1 MIIITTFLILMLYN
15 KVTQNPNVINLF
27 NEKNSLLALLIFS
40 IEGFGYLLISY
51 LRRNTK
57 CNNLRDFLIFVGLY
71 NILLGIS
78 LFLMR
83 ITNFL
88 VYLLIF
94 YMIMSIVIVTII
106 IVSLTKPNLI
116 NQLFKT
122 I

>member
-15 KVTQNPNVINLF
+15 KVTQNPNFINLF

-40 IEGFGYLLISY
+40 IEGLGYLLISY

-106 IVSLTKPNLI
+106 IISLTKPNLI
-116 NQLFKT
+116 NHLFKT

>member
-1 MIIITTFLILMLYN
+1 MIIITTLLILMLYN
-15 KVTQNPNVINLF
+15 KVTQNPNFINLF

-40 IEGFGYLLISY
+40 IEGLGYLLISY

-106 IVSLTKPNLI
+106 IISLTKPNLI
-116 NQLFKT
+116 NHLFKT

>member
-1 MIIITTFLILMLYN
+1 MFYN
-15 KVTQNPNVINLF
+15 KFTQNPNVINLF
-27 NEKNSLLALLIFS
+27 NKKNSLLALLIFS
-40 IEGFGYLLISY
+40 IEGLIYLLISY
-51 LRRNTK
+51 FKRNTK

-116 NQLFKT
+116 NHLFKT